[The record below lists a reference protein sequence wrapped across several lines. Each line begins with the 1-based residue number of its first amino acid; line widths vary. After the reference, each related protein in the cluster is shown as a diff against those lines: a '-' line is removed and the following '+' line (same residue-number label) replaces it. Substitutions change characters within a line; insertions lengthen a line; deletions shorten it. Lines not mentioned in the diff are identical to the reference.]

1 MLGALKETV
10 TLKDGDE
17 VEFMLFSQG
26 AALGASMIKELGEKA
41 QGLDLQV
48 PKVTIIEA
56 VNDQPWNIKKLLDAI
71 AVEDTSTDRYLDEN
85 SQHDWLVPPPD
96 RTETGKIER
105 KKLDRRQMLS
115 TLLGG
120 AALRRAFTP
129 VLLGAIDKDTE
140 VSVDK
145 RPKTTGISRAD
156 IRVLKFDASGVSR
169 LEKNELTVNQ
179 LRLAMPMGRVGLTL
193 LASAQG
199 QEGHHHPAVHSMD
212 NLDVIARNF
221 AA

>member
-1 MLGALKETV
+1 
-10 TLKDGDE
+10 
-17 VEFMLFSQG
+17 
-26 AALGASMIKELGEKA
+26 
-41 QGLDLQV
+41 
-48 PKVTIIEA
+48 
-56 VNDQPWNIKKLLDAI
+56 
-71 AVEDTSTDRYLDEN
+71 
-85 SQHDWLVPPPD
+85 VPPPD
-96 RTETGKIER
+96 RTEAGKIER
-105 KKLDRRQMLS
+105 KKLDRRQTLS

-140 VSVDK
+140 ADVDK
-145 RPKTTGISRAD
+145 KSKTTGISRAEVR
-156 IRVLKFDASGVSR
+156 ILKFDASGVSR

-179 LRLAMPMGRVGLTL
+179 LRLAMPMGKVGLTL
-193 LASAQG
+193 MVSAEG